1 MQRYSKITNVHKYKR
16 EIVLLKSRP
25 CAYGKCTFCDYILD
39 NSTNIDEINAINMDV
54 LNNITGEFGILEV
67 INSGNI
73 FEIPQATKDEIKRIV
88 KAKNIQLLFV
98 EAHWMYKDHLHK
110 IKNLFNVDVFIKTGL
125 ESFDYNFRENIL
137 NKGFYHESVEQLS
150 KMYDSVCLLI
160 GVQGQTREVIKS
172 DIETAKKYFKHTTL
186 NLYVNNTT
194 PIKADKNLRD
204 WFIKEYEYLK
214 NDPQFEILYN
224 IEDFGVGDINC

>member
-39 NSTNIDEINAINMDV
+39 NSKNIDEINSINMEV
-54 LNNITGEFGILEV
+54 LANITGEFGVLEV

-73 FEIPQATKDEIKRIV
+73 FELPQATKDEIKRII
-88 KAKNIQLLFV
+88 KEKNIKLLFA
-98 EAHWMYKDHLHK
+98 EAHWMYKDHLHR
-110 IKNLFNVDVFIKTGL
+110 IKEIFEIDVFIKTGL

-137 NKGFYHESVEQLS
+137 NKGFHHDSVEQLAD
-150 KMYDSVCLLI
+150 MYDSVCLLI
-160 GVQGQTREVIKS
+160 GVQGQTKEVVANDIK
-172 DIETAKKYFKHTTL
+172 IAKQYFDHTTL
-186 NLYVNNTT
+186 NLYVDNTT
-194 PIKADKNLRD
+194 PIKADKELRD
-204 WFIKEYEYLK
+204 WFIKEYKHLE

-224 IEDFGVGDINC
+224 IEDFGVG

>member
-39 NSTNIDEINAINMDV
+39 NSKNIDEINSINLEV
-54 LNNITGEFGILEV
+54 LKNVSGEFGILEV

-73 FEIPQATKDEIKRIV
+73 FELPHTTKAEIKRII
-88 KAKNIQLLFV
+88 KEKNIKLLFV

-110 IKNLFNVDVFIKTGL
+110 IKDLFETEIFIKTGL
-125 ESFDYNFRENIL
+125 ESFDYNFRENL
-137 NKGFYHESVEQLS
+137 LRKGFYYDSIEQLS
-150 KMYDSVCLLI
+150 KLYNSVCLLV
-160 GVQGQTREVIKS
+160 GVKGQTKEIIKK
-172 DIETAKKYFKHTTL
+172 DIEIAKKYFSHTTL
-186 NLYVNNTT
+186 NLYVDNTT
-194 PIKADKNLRD
+194 PIKADPELRS
-204 WFIKEYEYLK
+204 WFMNEYKYLE

-224 IEDFGVGDINC
+224 IEDFGVGSISD

>member
-1 MQRYSKITNVHKYKR
+1 MQRYSKITNVHRYKR

-39 NSTNIDEINAINMDV
+39 NSTNIDEINSINMEV
-54 LNNITGEFGILEV
+54 LANITGEFGILEV

-73 FEIPQATKDEIKRIV
+73 FEIPQATKNEIKRIV
-88 KAKNIQLLFV
+88 KEKNIKLLFV

-110 IKNLFNVDVFIKTGL
+110 IKNLFECPVFIKTGL

-137 NKGFYHESVEQLS
+137 NKGFYHESVEQLA

-160 GVQGQTREVIKS
+160 GVEGQTKEVVKN
-172 DIETAKKYFKHTTL
+172 DIEIAKKYFNHTTL
-186 NLYVNNTT
+186 NLYVDNTT

-204 WFIKEYEYLK
+204 WFIKEYKYLE

-224 IEDFGVGDINC
+224 IEDFGVG